1 MCIGIPMRVLETDG
15 VTALCEGRGERH
27 RLNMLMVGNCPSG
40 SWVLSFLGSARE
52 ILTEEDAA
60 RTNRALD
67 GLEAALRG
75 DFNFEEHFTDH
86 AGPDREKGAI
96 ADLHGGAFHRDDGR

>member
-15 VTALCEGRGERH
+15 ITALCEGRGERH
-27 RLNMLMVGNCPSG
+27 RLNMLMVDNCPPG
-40 SWVLSFLGSARE
+40 SWVLSSLGSARE

-75 DFNFEEHFTDH
+75 DFDSGNYF
-86 AGPDREKGAI
+86 PDLA
-96 ADLHGGAFHRDDGR
+96 AHG

>member
-15 VTALCEGRGERH
+15 FTALCEGRGERH
-27 RLNMLMVGNCPSG
+27 RLNMLMVGECPPG
-40 SWVLSFLGSARE
+40 SWVLASLGSARE

-75 DFNFEEHFTDH
+75 DLNFEEHFSGL
-86 AGPDREKGAI
+86 AGPGDRQDNMAG
-96 ADLHGGAFHRDDGR
+96 LHGKPAS